1 MKDVTTEITSNLE
14 SYPFAV
20 RPLSA
25 NEGGGYMIEYPD
37 IPGVMSDGDTPEQA
51 ISNGR
56 DALRSA
62 ILTLQEFGDPVP
74 APGAAT
80 TASGQWGQRVPKTL
94 HARLT
99 ERARQEGVS
108 LNALVSTMIAEG
120 LGIRQSKRR

>member
-25 NEGGGYMIEYPD
+25 NEGGGYLIEYPD
-37 IPGVMSDGDTPEQA
+37 IPGVMSDGDPPEQA

-62 ILTLQEFGDPVP
+62 ILTLQEFADPVP
-74 APGAAT
+74 APGTPTAA
-80 TASGQWGQRVPKTL
+80 SGQRVPRTI

>member
-1 MKDVTTEITSNLE
+1 MKDVPTEITSNLE

-25 NEGGGYMIEYPD
+25 NEGGGYLIEYPD

-62 ILTLQEFGDPVP
+62 ILTLQEFADPVP
-74 APGAAT
+74 APGTPTA
-80 TASGQWGQRVPKTL
+80 ASGQWRQRIPRTI

-108 LNALVSTMIAEG
+108 LNALVSTVIAEG